1 MPIGDCRLPIKKVAR
16 QLPPLSIGNQQSK
29 IGNADEEHRQSE
41 VNRLW

>member
-29 IGNADEEHRQSE
+29 IGNAGGSIDHTRKLSHG
-41 VNRLW
+41 